1 MADIPDQS
9 LHHAFIENA
18 LPHWL
23 KTTSPHRLRA
33 LNDVARQG
41 IRHYPH
47 ASARQHQALKPAIA
61 EHWQQQTA
69 MDQRFQALT
78 NVYAFAEPLLKNALK
93 AYGDIDV
100 KTTYLRLYA
109 SATVAWWVHDFKRG
123 EQSKTLSLLDAALA
137 NFAAS
142 DTFVDYAFM
151 SAEDPRGQRDVLTL
165 RHTTTGAVLTAE
177 QFKQI
182 CRTLDLGARYQKS
195 LRQAL
200 GFYDAA
206 VTRAVRLQ
214 MIATQKTALGTAAH
228 LALINRDIDADAHGA
243 VLDLIAGR
251 VALLEGLPLECHT
264 LSLMN
269 TALTGILLLFVPQP
283 TRPVGKVLVYIPAD
297 PEHPLKQYPSPAA
310 FLSHLTEK
318 LRDKQRYQ
326 TFFSQFID
334 HARRGEFFA
343 GLNTRLSRVRWH
355 QTPHT
360 DPRPSW
366 RDTPIT
372 QPNLQFSVQAIG
384 DDHVNRSTLAAEN
397 DLWNYQYRLK
407 LNKIVNDAL
416 DIAVPTATA
425 DRHARWAWWDNLEK
439 ILGDIFNAALLVLTP
454 FVPLLGEAM
463 LAYSLYQITDEVFEG
478 IVDWAQGRGAEAAEQ
493 VVAVADSVIQFALFG
508 AASQL
513 GHVARLKLS
522 PFVEGLRP
530 VVRPDGSARLWHPD
544 IAPYAVKN
552 LDQPSSV
559 DGLHTHQGKQIL
571 ALQGAHFEVQA
582 DTETGDARIAHPQ
595 RANAYQPQVRFNGSG
610 AFVHEAEQ
618 PRTWDSTTLMRRL
631 GPRAASFSDQQLQQM
646 QRISGADDG
655 VLRNLYVQNRPT
667 PPLLEATLNRYEARH
682 AATQTVHT
690 LRTGAPLPLDATSAW
705 FEQTITELPGWPQ
718 TKALEVFVRSDKTGD
733 SHKYANPDA
742 SPADTLQLSLAE
754 VMSGELPARVLG
766 FLDEPSIK
774 QLLGG
779 DVPQDL
785 RVQTLRDQ
793 LADLVARQTDDI
805 ADYIHNARQ
814 LSADPHMRRLREQVS
829 PLDRP
834 LAETLLASATPAER
848 QTLDQHVPL
857 RLLNQ
862 ASELSFA
869 QHSAQAYAGFFSP
882 WPITE
887 GTERLVLNTL
897 KRHSDGFGDLHL
909 QMRDRQVNGAL
920 RCEAGAADASRRRVL
935 VRQNHV
941 GYELF
946 DEQGQRLHG
955 PDTLYECLLRALSG
969 SQQSELGYR
978 PGQGA
983 GLKHWLMAILEPLAE
998 RRRVLA
1004 EPPLRSTADVQTT
1017 TLLGGAALGGLRR
1030 AQEHLSQARAR
1041 EVLASLFPTLEE
1053 ARLQRFL
1060 NEIGPGLNNQVLN
1073 RLVLQRHNLHRELEQ
1088 WKRLPGPHPK
1098 NSRMAREEKLRKNI
1112 IAHKLYRCWEDRLA
1126 EHRDDWGQVQSGASL
1141 DLSAL
1146 DLPGSLPLLGN
1157 GFEHVTQLKLAN
1169 CMFNDS
1175 QWPFLQAFPSLR
1187 ELDVSANELTRL
1199 PEPIANMRYLRDLN
1213 LGENQITL
1221 LNGDVARLKNL
1232 KHLRNLNLCRNPLTQ
1247 PPNISKMPHLRR
1259 LFLSRTPIT
1268 QWPTGLFAHPREEG
1282 FLLDLSQTRIDH
1294 VPALM
1299 ANSAEARTV
1308 AHTRLDR
1315 NALLNDQRLL
1325 YEQYREAAGLDPN
1338 RHYEPRGES
1347 GPWLERVRQPLLG
1360 RRQAL
1365 WQAVEREHGSQGLF
1379 EVIKALEAPDF
1390 FQRPQDMDT
1399 YWDNLET
1406 LRERVWR
1413 LLEAAHNDTAL
1424 REKLFRMASF
1434 PGLCADGSAQI
1445 FNDLGIEVLVSE
1457 AQRYSAS
1464 ASEREAKLVT
1474 LAKGNARLKQ
1484 LNRIAS
1490 EDIAH
1495 RLKPEA
1501 EGGLGQWLRSQRRE
1515 GVMGKVDDVEVY
1527 LSYQTALAKR
1537 LDLPWLSEHMLYRDT
1552 GDVKAAQIEQA
1563 YSTVLELGEGDGL
1576 VNQMLLE
1583 PYWEQCLH
1591 DHHPNTL
1598 EANARHFDEQCA
1610 RLDELQEAQARLAQ
1624 ANGLP
1629 DEQKEAL
1636 RLTLKGLADALGV
1649 PHPQVLTG
1657 QPMTDDS
1664 YNLLLNELGYRE
1676 KQWMRELT
1684 HQALERHS
1692 KQRNRVTRQV

>member
-1 MADIPDQS
+1 MADTPDQS

-47 ASARQHQALKPAIA
+47 ASAEQHQALKPAIA

-78 NVYAFAEPLLKNALK
+78 DVYAFAEPLLKNALK

-109 SATVAWWVHDFKRG
+109 SATVAWWVHDFTRG

-137 NFAAS
+137 NFAAP
-142 DTFVDYAFM
+142 DTFLDYAFL
-151 SAEDPRGQRDVLTL
+151 SAEDPRGQRDTLTL

-200 GFYDAA
+200 GFYDAT

-243 VLDLIAGR
+243 VLDLIAGH
-251 VALLEGLPLECHT
+251 VALLDGLALECHT

-283 TRPVGKVLVYIPAD
+283 NRPVGKVLVYIPAD

-343 GLNTRLSRVRWH
+343 GLNSRLSRVRWH
-355 QTPHT
+355 QTPAT

-372 QPNLQFSVQAIG
+372 QPNLQFSLLAIG

-425 DRHARWAWWDNLEK
+425 HRHARWAWWDNLEK

-530 VVRPDGSARLWHPD
+530 VVRPDGSKRLWHPD

-552 LDQPSSV
+552 LDQPPIV

-571 ALQGAHFEVQA
+571 ALEGAHFEVQA
-582 DTETGDARIAHPQ
+582 DAETGDTRIAHPE
-595 RANAYQPQVRFNGSG
+595 RANAYQPQVQFNGSG

-631 GPRAASFSDQQLQQM
+631 GPRTAPFTDDQLQRM
-646 QRISGADDG
+646 QRISGTDDG
-655 VLRNLYVQNRPT
+655 VLRNLYVRNQPT
-667 PPLLEATLNRYEARH
+667 PPLLDATLNRYEAYQ
-682 AATQTVHT
+682 AATQSVDTI
-690 LRTGAPLPLDATSAW
+690 RSGAPLPLDPVSGW
-705 FEQTITELPGWPQ
+705 FEQIVTELPGWPQ
-718 TKALEVFVRSDKTGD
+718 DKALEVFVRSDKTGS
-733 SHKYANPDA
+733 SHKHANPDA
-742 SPADTLQLSLAE
+742 SPANTLQLSLAE
-754 VMSGELPARVLG
+754 VMSGELPARVIA
-766 FLDEPSIK
+766 FLDEPSIL

-779 DVPQDL
+779 DVPPDQ

-793 LADLVARQTDDI
+793 LADSVARQTGDI
-805 ADYIHNARQ
+805 ADYIHNVRQ
-814 LSADPHMRRLREQVS
+814 LSADPHVRQLRGQVN

-834 LAETLLASATPAER
+834 LAETLLAAATPAER
-848 QTLDQHVPL
+848 QTLDQRVPL

-862 ASELSFA
+862 ARELSFA
-869 QHSAQAYAGFFSP
+869 EDSAKAYAGFFAP
-882 WPITE
+882 WPISE

-897 KRHSDGFGDLHL
+897 KRHSNGFGDLHL
-909 QMRDRQVNGAL
+909 QIRDREVSGAV
-920 RCEAGAADASRRRVL
+920 RCEAGPADASRRRVL

-946 DEQGQRLHG
+946 DEQGLHLHG
-955 PDTLYECLLRALSG
+955 PDTLYEGLLHALSET
-969 SQQSELGYR
+969 QQRELGYR

-983 GLKHWLMAILEPLAE
+983 GLKRWLMETLEPLAE

-1017 TLLGGAALGGLRR
+1017 TLLGGAALGRLR
-1030 AQEHLSQARAR
+1030 HAR
-1041 EVLASLFPTLEE
+1041 EQLSNAHARSVLENLFPTLDE
-1053 ARLQRFL
+1053 ARLERFL
-1060 NEIGPGLNNQVLN
+1060 NEIGPGPNNEILN
-1073 RLVLQRHNLHRELEQ
+1073 RLVLQRQALQTELEH
-1088 WKRLPGPHPK
+1088 WKRLPGTYPK
-1098 NSRMAREEKLRKNI
+1098 NSVQAREEKLRKHHLAQKI
-1112 IAHKLYRCWEDRLA
+1112 YRCWADRLA
-1126 EHRDDWGQVQSGASL
+1126 VHYDDWGQLQSGASL
-1141 DLSAL
+1141 DLSGL
-1146 DLPGSLPLLGN
+1146 ELPGRLPMLGD
-1157 GFEHVTQLKLAN
+1157 GFAHVTRLKLAN
-1169 CMFNDS
+1169 CMLDDS

-1187 ELDVSANELTRL
+1187 ELDLSANTLTRL
-1199 PEPIANMRYLRDLN
+1199 PEPIASMRHLRDLN
-1213 LGENQITL
+1213 LGENQL
-1221 LNGDVARLKNL
+1221 PLHGADLARLKNL
-1232 KHLRNLNLCRNPLTQ
+1232 RHLRNLNLYRNPLTQ
-1247 PPNISKMPHLRR
+1247 PPNVSKMPNLRR

-1268 QWPTGLFAHPREEG
+1268 EWPVGLFAQPREEG
-1282 FLLDLSQTRIDH
+1282 FLLDLSQTQIDH
-1294 VPALM
+1294 VPTVTPG
-1299 ANSAEARTV
+1299 SAEARTV
-1308 AHTRLDR
+1308 AHTRLNR
-1315 NALLNDQRLL
+1315 NTLRNDQRLVF
-1325 YEQYREAAGLDPN
+1325 EQYREAAGLDPN
-1338 RHYEPRGES
+1338 RSYEPRGES
-1347 GPWLERVRQPLLG
+1347 APWLENTEQPLRG
-1360 RRQAL
+1360 HREQL

-1379 EVIKALEAPDF
+1379 EVIKALETPDAF
-1390 FQRPQDMDT
+1390 NTAEDRQA
-1399 YWDNLET
+1399 YWSNQHDLQ
-1406 LRERVWR
+1406 ERVWR
-1413 LLEAAHNDTAL
+1413 VLGAAHNDTAL
-1424 REKLFRMASF
+1424 REKLFMMTSF

-1445 FNDLGIEVLVSE
+1445 FNDLGIEVMVNE
-1457 AQRYSAS
+1457 AERYSGS
-1464 ASEREAKLVT
+1464 PDQREGSLVT
-1474 LAKGNARLKQ
+1474 LAKGTARLKQ
-1484 LNRIAS
+1484 LNRIAAQ
-1490 EDIAH
+1490 DIAH
-1495 RLKPEA
+1495 RLTPRDQ
-1501 EGGLGQWLRSQRRE
+1501 GGLGQRLRSQLRE
-1515 GVMGKVDDVEVY
+1515 GVAGEVDDVEIY
-1527 LSYQTALAKR
+1527 LAYQTRLANR
-1537 LDLPWLSEHMLYRDT
+1537 LDLPWVSEHMLYRDVARVET
-1552 GDVKAAQIEQA
+1552 AQIEQA
-1563 YSTVLELGEGDGL
+1563 YTTVLGMGEGDGL

-1583 PYWEQCLH
+1583 RFWEQH
-1591 DHHPNTL
+1591 L
-1598 EANARHFDEQCA
+1598 EATYPRAFEANNEHFADQ
-1610 RLDELQEAQARLAQ
+1610 LDLLDALREAQSRVAEAE
-1624 ANGLP
+1624 AEGLP
-1629 DEQKEAL
+1629 VAQRELLKM
-1636 RLTLKGLADALGV
+1636 TLQGLADTLNV
-1649 PHPQVLTG
+1649 PHEQVLTG
-1657 QPMTDDS
+1657 QAMTDETYDRM
-1664 YNLLLNELGYRE
+1664 LNDLGYRRQ
-1676 KQWMRELT
+1676 QWLRDLT
-1684 HQALERHS
+1684 HQALERHGER
-1692 KQRNRVTRQV
+1692 RNRN

>member
-23 KTTSPHRLRA
+23 KTTSPHRLHA
-33 LNDVARQG
+33 LNDIARQG

-47 ASARQHQALKPAIA
+47 ASAEQHQALKPAIA

-78 NVYAFAEPLLKNALK
+78 DVYAFAEPLLKNALK
-93 AYGDIDV
+93 PYGDIDV

-109 SATVAWWVHDFKRG
+109 SATVAWWVHDFTRG

-142 DTFVDYAFM
+142 DTFLDYAFL

-165 RHTTTGAVLTAE
+165 RHTTTGAVLTAD
-177 QFKQI
+177 QFKHI

-200 GFYDAA
+200 GFYDAT

-264 LSLMN
+264 LSLMS

-372 QPNLQFSVQAIG
+372 QPNLQFSLLAIR

-530 VVRPDGSARLWHPD
+530 VVRPDGSKRLWHPD

-552 LDQPSSV
+552 LDQPPIV

-582 DTETGDARIAHPQ
+582 DAETGDTRIAHPD
-595 RANAYQPQVRFNGSG
+595 RANAYQPLVRFNGDG

-631 GPRAASFSDQQLQQM
+631 GPRTAPFTDDQLLRM
-646 QRISGADDG
+646 KRISGTDDG
-655 VLRNLYVQNRPT
+655 VLRNLYVRNQPT
-667 PPLLEATLNRYEARH
+667 PPLLDATLNRYEAYQ
-682 AATQTVHT
+682 AATQTVDT
-690 LRTGAPLPLDATSAW
+690 IRSGAPLPLDPTSAW
-705 FEQTITELPGWPQ
+705 FEQTITELPGWPGD
-718 TKALEVFVRSDKTGD
+718 KALEVFVRSDKTGN
-733 SHKYANPDA
+733 SHKYVNPDA
-742 SPADTLQLSLAE
+742 SPANTLQLSLAE
-754 VMSGELPARVLG
+754 VMSGELPARALA
-766 FLDEPSIK
+766 FLDEPSIR

-779 DVPQDL
+779 DVPQAL

-793 LADLVARQTDDI
+793 LADSVARQTGDI
-805 ADYIHNARQ
+805 ADYINQARQ
-814 LSADPHMRRLREQVS
+814 VSTDPHGRSLRERAS
-829 PLDRP
+829 PLDKP
-834 LAETLLASATPAER
+834 LADTLLAGTTPAER

-869 QHSAQAYAGFFSP
+869 QHSVQAYAGFFSP

-897 KRHSDGFGDLHL
+897 KHHSDGFGDLHV
-909 QMRDRQVNGAL
+909 QIRDRQVSGAL
-920 RCEAGAADASRRRVL
+920 RCEAGPTDASRRRVL

-946 DEQGQRLHG
+946 DQLGQRLHG
-955 PDTLYECLLRALSG
+955 PDTLYECLLRALSEA
-969 SQQSELGYR
+969 QQRELGYR

-983 GLKHWLMAILEPLAE
+983 GLKHWLMETLEPLAE

-1004 EPPLRSTADVQTT
+1004 EPPLRSTADVHTT
-1017 TLLGGAALGGLRR
+1017 TLLGGPVLGRLRDTR
-1030 AQEHLSQARAR
+1030 EHLSQAHAR
-1041 EVLASLFPTLEE
+1041 MVLENLFPTLDE
-1053 ARLQRFL
+1053 ARLDRFL
-1060 NEIGPGLNNQVLN
+1060 NEIGPGPQNQVLN
-1073 RLVLQRHNLHRELEQ
+1073 RLVAQRYALQTELEQ
-1088 WKRLPGPHPK
+1088 WKRLPSPFPK
-1098 NSRMAREEKLRKNI
+1098 QSDMARDEKRRKNI
-1112 IAHKLYRCWEDRLA
+1112 IAQKLYRCWEDRLA
-1126 EHRDDWGQVQSGASL
+1126 KHLNDWGQLQSGASL
-1141 DLSAL
+1141 DLSNL
-1146 DLPGSLPLLGN
+1146 ELPGRLPTLGD
-1157 GFEHVTQLKLAN
+1157 GFAHVTRLKLAD
-1169 CMFNDS
+1169 CMLSDS

-1187 ELDVSANELTRL
+1187 ALDLSANQLTRL
-1199 PEPIANMRYLRDLN
+1199 PEAIADMRHLRDLN
-1213 LGENQITL
+1213 LGENQIQL
-1221 LNGDVARLKNL
+1221 LNGDLARLKNL
-1232 KHLRNLNLCRNPLTQ
+1232 KQLRNLNLSRNPLTQ
-1247 PPNISKMPHLRR
+1247 APNVVKMPHLRR
-1259 LFLSRTPIT
+1259 LFVNRTPIE
-1268 QWPTGLFAHPREEG
+1268 QWPAGLFAHPREEG
-1282 FLLDLSQTRIDH
+1282 FLLELSQTRINH
-1294 VPALM
+1294 VPVFAPG
-1299 ANSAEARTV
+1299 SAEARTI
-1308 AHTRLDR
+1308 AHARLDR
-1315 NALLNDQRLL
+1315 NTLRNDQRLL

-1338 RHYEPRGES
+1338 RSYAPRGES
-1347 GPWLERVRQPLLG
+1347 AHWLEGIGQPLRE
-1360 RRQAL
+1360 RRERL
-1365 WQAVEREHGSQGLF
+1365 WDEVEREHGSQGMF
-1379 EVIKALEAPDF
+1379 EVIKALET
-1390 FQRPQDMDT
+1390 PQAFNTAQDRDA
-1399 YWDNLET
+1399 YWNAQED
-1406 LRERVWR
+1406 LRQRVWR
-1413 LLEAAHNDTAL
+1413 LLGAAYNDTPL
-1424 REKLFRMASF
+1424 REKLFKMASF

-1445 FNDLGIEVLVSE
+1445 FNDMGIEVMASE
-1457 AQRYSAS
+1457 AQRYSNS
-1464 ASEREAKLVT
+1464 SLECEARLVT
-1474 LAKGNARLKQ
+1474 LARGSARLKQ
-1484 LNRIAS
+1484 LNRIVG

-1495 RLKPEA
+1495 RLKPVA
-1501 EGGLGQWLRSQRRE
+1501 EGGLGQRLRSQMIN
-1515 GVMGKVDDVEVY
+1515 GVSGEVDDVEIY
-1527 LSYQTALAKR
+1527 LAYQTRLANR
-1537 LDLPWLSEHMLYRDT
+1537 LDLPWLSEHMLYRD
-1552 GDVKAAQIEQA
+1552 VARVEPAQIEQA
-1563 YSTVLELGEGDGL
+1563 YATVLGLGEGDGL

-1583 PYWEQCLH
+1583 PYWEQYLH

-1629 DEQKEAL
+1629 AEQKEAL
-1636 RLTLKGLADALGV
+1636 RVSLMGLADALAV
-1649 PHPQVLTG
+1649 PQPHVLTG
-1657 QPMTDDS
+1657 QPMTDDR

-1692 KQRNRVTRQV
+1692 EQRNRVTRQV